1 MFFRIF
7 ATEPTMCIV
16 SYLYSVTLS
25 VIPVIDSMD
34 TTGYK
39 NILDFYEHV
48 RDMNLCTT
56 PFCTTCG
63 ASEYRNL
70 CKSLGI
76 GVLRRLL
83 EATTKEDLENTRPE
97 LWYDPLTIML
107 YDGFTCNR
115 NCPIMQS
122 YDKGFE
128 WLVYGDAND
137 LLFMDKDF
145 RVYAKTGS
153 IFEEQNVDVLALFD
167 NTEFYKLSYLIDSFF
182 TGNSIAKEPNRL
194 IPFSGTIGNV
204 HAIYYARTSESQRS
218 VREVKRFLFSML
230 DTVSG
235 AGYSSIAMN
244 GIKTL
249 GYSEYDNARII
260 KDWRAANPKSILKK
274 IYLIDKR
281 AGFTKLA
288 RKAYL

>member
-1 MFFRIF
+1 
-7 ATEPTMCIV
+7 
-16 SYLYSVTLS
+16 
-25 VIPVIDSMD
+25 MD
-34 TTGYK
+34 MTGYK
-39 NILDFYEHV
+39 NILDFYLHV

-56 PFCTTCG
+56 PFCSTCG

-70 CKSLGI
+70 CKSI
-76 GVLRRLL
+76 GHDEIRRLL
-83 EATTKEDLENTRPE
+83 EATTKEDLENTHPE

-128 WLVYGDAND
+128 WHVYGDAKD
-137 LLFMDKDF
+137 LLFMDKEF
-145 RVYAKTGS
+145 SVYAITGS
-153 IFEEQNVDVLALFD
+153 IFEEQSVDVLALFD
-167 NTEFYKLSYLIDSFF
+167 NTEFFKLSYLIDSFF
-182 TGNSIAKEPNRL
+182 TGNCIAKEPNKL
-194 IPFSGTIGNV
+194 IPCSGTIGNL
-204 HAIYYARTSESQRS
+204 HALYYARTNEAQKSY
-218 VREVKRFLFSML
+218 REVKKILFTLL
-230 DTVSG
+230 DTVSR
-235 AGYSSIAMN
+235 AGYTSIAMN

-249 GYSEYDNARII
+249 GYSEFDNVQII
-260 KDWRAANPKSILKK
+260 KDWRAVNHNALLQK